1 MIEEISRR
9 IKEDFRDDRK
19 LLWHNLKNWKKKKR
33 RKNTKTLLTKKGNVD
48 LATINTLSAMVFS
61 DPLPSPQWRFVT
73 SFKTVKAI

>member
-19 LLWHNLKNWKKKKR
+19 PLWHNLKNWKKKKR

-61 DPLPSPQWRFVT
+61 DLLPSPQWRFVT